1 MSDRF
6 SCSRAARACGE
17 DLLGTAP
24 PLARWIAVEQP
35 GAWGPDA
42 IDAGRLGEAP
52 ARRLVELSR
61 GLDARVV
68 LIRRHGGRRAGDRR
82 VLVADAGADQP
93 WLEQLVVEDLAG
105 LTDLDLEPLGHGA
118 SVGGRRLARPRYLV
132 CTHGAHDAC
141 CAEHGRPVA
150 AAVDEVAGE
159 RTWET
164 SHVGGHRFAG
174 NLVVLPHGV
183 YYGRVTREAA
193 AEVVAAH
200 DAGRLSLEHYR
211 GRVCWP
217 YPVQAAEGFLRRELD
232 EDRMDVVRLAEVP
245 PPEGN
250 VHSVV
255 LAVEGVGRLA
265 VEVAARCPV
274 GERHLSCDADG
285 TAHPEA
291 FELVAVRSLGGAP
304 GAATVAARA

>member
-1 MSDRF
+1 MGDRF
-6 SCSRAARACGE
+6 SCSRAARTYGE
-17 DLLGTAP
+17 GLLGTAP

-35 GAWGPDA
+35 GAWGADA

-52 ARRLVELSR
+52 ARRLVALSR

-68 LIRRHGGRRAGDRR
+68 LIRRHGGRRAGERR

-105 LTDLDLEPLGHGA
+105 LTALDLQPLGRGA
-118 SVGGRRLARPRYLV
+118 SVGGHPLERPRYLV

-141 CAEHGRPVA
+141 CAEYGRPVA
-150 AAVDEVAGE
+150 AAIDEAAGE
-159 RTWET
+159 RAWET

-183 YYGRVTREAA
+183 YYGRVTGEVAA
-193 AEVVAAH
+193 QVVAAH

-217 YPVQAAEGFLRRELD
+217 YPVQAAEGLLRRELN
-232 EDRMDVVRLAEVP
+232 EDRMGVVRLAAAP
-245 PPEGN
+245 APEGN

-255 LAVEGVGRLA
+255 LAVEGVGRLV

-274 GERHLSCDADG
+274 RGRALSCGADG

-304 GAATVAARA
+304 GAATAAARA